1 MQIILTQDEIIKA
14 LDTYVRSQ
22 INIAQDQDIII
33 DLKAG
38 RGENG
43 YSATLDIVQSKPK
56 TNGVTFTPA
65 ASTYRSPLASAP
77 ISVAQPDEPED
88 VADAT
93 DSVDEDDAPAVEEV
107 PAASSGR
114 SIFTKAKISA

>member
-1 MQIILTQDEIIKA
+1 MQITLNHEEILKA
-14 LDTYVRSQ
+14 LDIYVRSQ

-43 YSATLDIVQSKPK
+43 YSATLDIVQSKVTK
-56 TNGVTFTPA
+56 NGVTFTPA
-65 ASTYRSPLASAP
+65 ATAYRSPLTSAP
-77 ISVAQPDEPED
+77 ISVAQADEPEA
-88 VADAT
+88 VADAA
-93 DSVDEDDAPAVEEV
+93 DEDDVPAVEEAPV
-107 PAASSGR
+107 AVSGR